1 MGNGM
6 LLWKWWLRQEIQ
18 KLGHCQLTTDID
30 FVAALR

>member
-6 LLWKWWLRQEIQ
+6 LLWKWSLRQEIQ
-18 KLGHCQLTTDID
+18 KLGHCLSTSDID